1 MNRVTVDDLLSVR
14 TPEQPALSPDGTRI
28 AYVLRTTD
36 RDGDRDTRALWQVAS
51 SGGAPAPLTH
61 GTGDSAPVWSPRRRA
76 AGVPAGAGRTRAAL
90 GPPCR
95 RRRGPQSDRSPPR
108 RRRRGLEP

>member
-36 RDGDRDTRALWQVAS
+36 RDGDRDTRALWQVA
-51 SGGAPAPLTH
+51 
-61 GTGDSAPVWSPRRRA
+61 
-76 AGVPAGAGRTRAAL
+76 
-90 GPPCR
+90 
-95 RRRGPQSDRSPPR
+95 
-108 RRRRGLEP
+108 